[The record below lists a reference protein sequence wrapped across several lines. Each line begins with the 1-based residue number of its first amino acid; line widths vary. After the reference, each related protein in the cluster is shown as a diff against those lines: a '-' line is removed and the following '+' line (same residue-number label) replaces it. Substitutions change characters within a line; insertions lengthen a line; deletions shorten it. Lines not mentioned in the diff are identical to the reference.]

1 MNARKEGWIYVGPAT
16 LFLFLVM
23 LVPLAYVVFTSVSTA
38 AGGFSFAAYER
49 LFDSVLF
56 KRTLLTTFQI
66 SILASLCSLA
76 LGYPIALHLA
86 KQSPRMR
93 ALYMVLVLV
102 PFWTSILV
110 KSYAFTVLLGREGL
124 VNQFLSFLLGS
135 TVQIP
140 LLFNRI
146 GVMVGMTN
154 YLIPFVV
161 FPVLASLLAI
171 DKSLY
176 RASEIM
182 GAKPPRIFFKITL
195 PLSLPGVAAGVLS
208 TTVMSMGFF
217 VIPALLGGRQ
227 DVMMS
232 NLVDFYTRETM
243 DWNMA
248 SAIGVILLGIV
259 TLVAVAADQAKKF
272 GNRTGVQP

>member
-23 LVPLAYVVFTSVSTA
+23 LVPLAYVAYTSVTN
-38 AGGFSFAAYER
+38 AGGDFSLASYQR
-49 LFDSVLF
+49 LFSSDLF
-56 KRTLLTTFQI
+56 KRTLGTTFQI
-66 SILASLCSLA
+66 SILPSLCSLA
-76 LGYPIALHLA
+76 LGYPIPLPL
-86 KQSPRMR
+86 SPQT
-93 ALYMVLVLV
+93 
-102 PFWTSILV
+102 PTILV
-110 KSYAFTVLLGREGL
+110 KSYASPVLLGRAGL
-124 VNQFLSFLLGS
+124 VNQFLSFVSGS
-135 TVQIP
+135 TVQLP
-140 LLFNRI
+140 MLFNRF

-154 YLIPFVV
+154 YLIPFIV

-182 GAKPPRIFFKITL
+182 GAKPPRIFFRITL

-232 NLVDFYTRETM
+232 NLV
-243 DWNMA
+243 
-248 SAIGVILLGIV
+248 
-259 TLVAVAADQAKKF
+259 
-272 GNRTGVQP
+272 